1 MKHHNAVTLKL
12 TEIFQSL
19 QALDPAMITTIADY
33 LCMNTDKRQ
42 RLERAVQRKVEY
54 PTPSTGASTRTLA
67 ERRVIAHIHDFGA
80 KILEPRIVENR
91 VVRTSLNDPLL
102 HRRKKGDGRWGFYSW
117 LQQHAT
123 VRCF

>member
-1 MKHHNAVTLKL
+1 
-12 TEIFQSL
+12 
-19 QALDPAMITTIADY
+19 MITTIADY

-80 KILEPRIVENR
+80 KILEPRIVENPCSENQFER
-91 VVRTSLNDPLL
+91 STAAS
-102 HRRKKGDGRWGFYSW
+102 
-117 LQQHAT
+117 
-123 VRCF
+123 